1 MPTSQ
6 TQKIMSKG
14 GGIQKL
20 PELALLAGASSPK
33 ADIKIGPK
41 LQGEMPKAPS
51 KERMAVK
58 REYNHHCKI
67 WQLLLSPQDAP
78 MLLEYCR
85 LRVEYQGLYEQSLKE
100 GAIVTN
106 KHGNKMQNPT
116 FLLMLKA
123 MDMLHRYRIRLG
135 ATPVDRNKI
144 PNKTVKASDVRNNPG
159 QLLT

>member
-6 TQKIMSKG
+6 TQKFMSKG

-20 PELALLAGASSPK
+20 PEIALLAGASSPK

-41 LQGEMPKAPS
+41 LEGPMPKPPS
-51 KERMAVK
+51 KERIAVK

-67 WQLLLSPQDAP
+67 WELLLSPQDAP

-85 LRVEYQGLYEQSLKE
+85 LRCEYQKLYEKSLNE
-100 GAIVTN
+100 GAIIE
-106 KHGNKMQNPT
+106 GSRGQQIQNPT
-116 FLLMLKA
+116 FLMMLKA

-144 PNKTVKASDVRNNPG
+144 PNKVVKATDLRNNPG